1 MHKPLRSIIG
11 SKKGI
16 SLALATGLMTLLMI
30 ASMAAN
36 ELIIRTLRSV
46 RSIEASN
53 RAYFAA
59 EAGVEDA
66 LYEVSP
72 HWAGYQTAALGDA
85 NARRSVFDTKGNLAK
100 CSDVEKSNRWSNC
113 WAIESRSGLTA
124 WKEKM
129 LKGQKL
135 ILSLYA
141 DKNENNVGVDE
152 INTEPADIKNLMPS
166 NFSIKF
172 SIPDKEGTKIITDI
186 SDIMNYS
193 GEIIV
198 DTDRDGDWNED
209 GPGTGPDR
217 SNIDCLEN
225 PADADCDGKV
235 DEDSDED
242 PVILWKLTDNTG
254 KSLIPLKGCLRE
266 SANPPGAKSEIC
278 EKDFRF
284 DNGWS
289 ETLDSDTY
297 GEDQDGNP
305 QQIGTFISN
314 SVVGDQIQFEFLIVG
329 PMEFVDP
336 NNPTQRVSIPYLEYE
351 VNSTSDEIP
360 YPYFRINSDGYYGTY
375 KQSIITTLT
384 PKTTV
389 PLFDFTIIQQQ

>member
-1 MHKPLRSIIG
+1 
-11 SKKGI
+11 
-16 SLALATGLMTLLMI
+16 MTLLMI

-59 EAGVEDA
+59 EGGVEDA

-100 CSDVEKSNRWSNC
+100 CDDVEKSNRWANC
-113 WAIESRSGLTA
+113 WAVESRSGQST

-129 LKGQKL
+129 FKGQKL
-135 ILSLYA
+135 ILSLYT
-141 DKNENNVGVDE
+141 DKNQNNVGANE
-152 INTEPADIKNLMPS
+152 INANSASIENMKPGNL
-166 NFSIKF
+166 SIKF
-172 SIPDKEGTKIITDI
+172 SIPDKEGAKIITDI
-186 SDIMNYS
+186 SSIMLNS
-193 GEIIV
+193 GEVII
-198 DTDRDGDWNED
+198 DTDQDGAWNED
-209 GPGTGPDR
+209 SASLTSATCP
-217 SNIDCLEN
+217 EN

-235 DEDSDED
+235 DEDSNED

-254 KSLIPLKGCLRE
+254 KSLIPLKGCLGDGDSKNAGTE
-266 SANPPGAKSEIC
+266 KSEIC
-278 EKDFRF
+278 EKDF
-284 DNGWS
+284 NAINNWS
-289 ETLDSDTY
+289 ETLDFNAY
-297 GEDQDGNP
+297 GENQDGAV
-305 QQIGTFISN
+305 QSIGSFISN
-314 SVVGDQIQFEFLIVG
+314 SVISDQVQFEFLIVG
-329 PMEFVDP
+329 PMEFVP
-336 NNPTQRVSIPYLEYE
+336 PPNPTQRVPIPYLEYE
-351 VNSTSDEIP
+351 VASDSLEIP